1 MNNLEDS
8 TGILESVKRILNSGN
23 VNNSRKKEGIFFSNE
38 DRKFVSKNEE
48 YKYSE
53 DSRLY
58 LVSYEDAAIRT
69 ETQKTYDSLMQIFEL
84 GGVKSLN
91 NKLPTETNF
100 WEEFE
105 NKTNISIDFY
115 GGRFFHSDNSFYG
128 VPNVTPIS
136 LDQFLTYIRLP
147 KKVLKKEINDKFDLF
162 NPNRASKG
170 GFQLK

>member
-8 TGILESVKRILNSGN
+8 TWILDAVRRILNSG
-23 VNNSRKKEGIFFSNE
+23 KKEGIFFSNE
-38 DRKFVSKNEE
+38 DRKFVHKNKE

-53 DSRLY
+53 NSRLY

-84 GGVKSLN
+84 GGVRSLHNKS
-91 NKLPTETNF
+91 PTDTNF
-100 WEEFE
+100 WEEF
-105 NKTNISIDFY
+105 KDGTYMSTDFY

-128 VPNVTPIS
+128 VPNVTRIS
-136 LDQFLTYIRLP
+136 LDQFLTYLRLP

-170 GFQLK
+170 GFQL